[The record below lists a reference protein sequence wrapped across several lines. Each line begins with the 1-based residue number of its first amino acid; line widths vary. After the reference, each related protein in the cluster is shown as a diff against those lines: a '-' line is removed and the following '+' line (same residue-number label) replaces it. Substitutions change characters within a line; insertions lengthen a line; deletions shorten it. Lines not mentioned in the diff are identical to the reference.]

1 MAVRHNWLPE
11 QVYRLDPHFV
21 EELAAYHRAEA
32 AESRPRTRGSSGAPP
47 GMIVEDVDMSE
58 IV

>member
-1 MAVRHNWLPE
+1 MAVRHNWLPQE
-11 QVYRLDPHFV
+11 VYRLDPDFV

-32 AESRPRTRGSSGAPP
+32 AESKPRKRSRTAPA
-47 GMIVEDVDMSE
+47 GMIVEDVDMAE